1 MQTLS
6 QTIIPGLVD
15 LGNDN
20 NWRIRVTAIEYLP
33 YFAKQIGEEFFSEK
47 VMKLLNNLVTDKI
60 FAVRYLFFF
69 FHKTHKI
76 LNFLFFFLK

>member
-69 FHKTHKI
+69 FHKPTKSLI
-76 LNFLFFFLK
+76 FYFFF